1 MILTGPVWSV
11 PHKFNR
17 CRRHKFPKAQYRG
30 RNRPARSARKTRG
43 CLRPYPRAAMVLSSC
58 RTPFTKPGWS
68 VARKDA
74 DCAATPRR

>member
-11 PHKFNR
+11 PYKFNQS
-17 CRRHKFPKAQYRG
+17 RRHEIPKAQYRG
-30 RNRPARSARKTRG
+30 RNWPARSARKTRE
-43 CLRPYPRAAMVLSSC
+43 CLVPYPRTAMVLSSC
-58 RTPFTKPGWS
+58 KTLFTKPGWS